1 MVAIFFM
8 FFFRISD
15 IYDNNIYCSI
25 YLLDPF
31 NLSSIVM
38 CDFCRF
44 ICYFDMRVA
53 LRHMM
58 KSAFVGTSSDVRI
71 RRRLLYLPRL
81 YHCNTQ
87 LHPHNGSLF
96 RKKSASSRDQC
107 LQTMRNPP
115 VQTDI
120 RLSVANPQARD
131 QIPDEDHP
139 SRTIANRIAMGR
151 TEQARLQDRAR
162 SKVTS

>member
-1 MVAIFFM
+1 
-8 FFFRISD
+8 
-15 IYDNNIYCSI
+15 
-25 YLLDPF
+25 
-31 NLSSIVM
+31 M
-38 CDFCRF
+38 CDFGRF

-53 LRHMM
+53 FFRHMM

-71 RRRLLYLPRL
+71 RPRLLYLPRL
-81 YHCNTQ
+81 YHRNTQ
-87 LHPHNGSLF
+87 SHPHNGSLF

-151 TEQARLQDRAR
+151 AEQARLQDRAR